1 MNKAMILAITPQLI
15 LSFGVVISLLL
26 VAWQR
31 STKLIQSFTI
41 TILAIALYATVDLKG
56 IENIQV
62 TALLAVDS
70 NSLVSLILVLLSG
83 LAIAL
88 FSQLYL
94 SRHTEVHDEY
104 YILLQLVIL
113 AAAILVVSDHFAS
126 VFLGFELLSV
136 SLVGLV
142 GYLRNSDKGLE
153 SAFKYLILSA
163 TASSF
168 MLLGI
173 AFIYGYTGN
182 LAFSAVNH
190 THHLVDHLYL
200 AGIILFLLGLCFK
213 LSLVPFHHWTPDVY
227 QGSPTP
233 VTMLLATVS
242 KTAMFTVLIK
252 YWFSQTNYNNT
263 TLVEIISIIAILS
276 MLVGNIM
283 ALRQEN
289 LKRLLG
295 YSSIAHMGYL
305 LIVILIS
312 SPQGVDFAWQVM
324 QFYLAAYLIAS
335 LAIFMVI
342 IICEQQN
349 KNLAQ
354 VDYQQWRGLFWRSPL
369 LATTVIVSIL
379 SFAGIPLTMGFIG
392 KFYLLTQASQ
402 QHLWLL
408 ISVLIVGSGIAL
420 FYYLRIIFVLFESLD
435 NVKNDA
441 VSSLS
446 EPIFMP
452 IPLRFVITLFA
463 FAGISFGIFPD
474 LYHYLLP

>member
-1 MNKAMILAITPQLI
+1 MNKAMFVAIAPQLI
-15 LSFGVVISLLL
+15 LSFGVVLSLLL

-31 STKLIQSFTI
+31 STHLIQAFTI
-41 TILAIALYATVDLKG
+41 AIFAIALYAAFDLLG

-70 NSLVSLILVLLSG
+70 YSVVSLILVLISG
-83 LAIAL
+83 LAITL
-88 FSQLYL
+88 FSHLYL

-126 VFLGFELLSV
+126 IFLGFELLSIA
-136 SLVGLV
+136 LVGLV
-142 GYLRNSDKGLE
+142 GYLRESEQGLE

-190 THHLVDHLYL
+190 ANHLVDHLYL

-252 YWFSQTNYNNT
+252 YWFSQANYNNA
-263 TLVEIISIIAILS
+263 TLVEIISLIAIFS

-312 SPQGVDFAWQVM
+312 STQGVDFAWQVTL
-324 QFYLAAYLIAS
+324 FYLAAYLIAN
-335 LAIFMVI
+335 LTIFMVI
-342 IICEQQN
+342 IVCEHQN

-354 VDYQQWRGLFWRSPL
+354 VDCQQWRGLFWRSPL

-392 KFYLLTQASQ
+392 KFYLLTQATQ

-408 ISVLIVGSGIAL
+408 ISALIAGSGIAL
-420 FYYLRIIFVLFESLD
+420 FYYLRIIFVLFEPQD
-435 NVKNDA
+435 NIQNNA
-441 VSSLS
+441 EPALS
-446 EPIFMP
+446 ESVLTPIS
-452 IPLRFVITLFA
+452 LKLVIAGFA
-463 FAGISFGIFPD
+463 FAGIGFGIFPD
-474 LYHYLLP
+474 LYHYLLS

>member
-1 MNKAMILAITPQLI
+1 MNKMMILAIAPQLI
-15 LSFGVVISLLL
+15 LSFGVVLSLLL
-26 VAWQR
+26 VAWKR
-31 STKLIQSFTI
+31 SIKLIQYFTI
-41 TILAIALYATVDLKG
+41 AIFSVALYAAFELNGVA
-56 IENIQV
+56 NIQATV
-62 TALLAVDS
+62 LLAVDS
-70 NSLVSLILVLLSG
+70 NSVVSLVLVLISG
-83 LAIAL
+83 LAITL

-104 YILLQLVIL
+104 YLLLQLVIL

-126 VFLGFELLSV
+126 VFLGFELLSI

-142 GYLRNSDKGLE
+142 GYLRESEQGLE

-173 AFIYGYTGN
+173 AFIYGYTGS
-182 LAFSAVNH
+182 LAFNVVNH
-190 THHLVDHLYL
+190 SNHLVDHLYL

-242 KTAMFTVLIK
+242 KTAMFTVFIK
-252 YWFSQTNYNNT
+252 YWFSQANYNNA
-263 TLVEIISIIAILS
+263 TLVEIISLIAVLS

-305 LIVILIS
+305 LIVVLIS
-312 SPQGVDFAWQVM
+312 STQGVDFAWQVM

-342 IICEQQN
+342 IVCEQQN
-349 KNLAQ
+349 EKPAVVN
-354 VDYQQWRGLFWRSPL
+354 YSQWRGLFWQSPL
-369 LATTVIVSIL
+369 LGVTVIVSIL

-392 KFYLLTQASQ
+392 KFYLLTQATQ

-408 ISVLIVGSGIAL
+408 ISTLIVGSGIAL
-420 FYYLRIIFVLFESLD
+420 FYYLRIIFVLFEPID
-435 NVKNDA
+435 NVRNE
-441 VSSLS
+441 SSLS
-446 EPIFMP
+446 FSERFFIPIQ
-452 IPLRFVITLFA
+452 LRFVITVFA
-463 FAGISFGIFPD
+463 LVSIGFGVFPD
-474 LYHYLLP
+474 LYYYLLP